1 MPSKNKERRKPLPTR
16 KEVARGKRGQS
27 GGHKAHPREATVQN
41 ATKERVS
48 GVLRK
53 YGTTTDVRQIPTCDL
68 TPEVLPK
75 NRAEWQTI
83 VRFANSFDGY
93 DYWGDRRKC
102 GEIGNTLRKH
112 YFERGTQ
119 HFSMEKLRTALFF
132 EARRYHH
139 FGSAPDKQSM
149 GYIRTIVS
157 EIRRRLPASA

>member
-1 MPSKNKERRKPLPTR
+1 MPTR
-16 KEVARGKRGQS
+16 KEVVRGKRGQS
-27 GGHKAHPREATVQN
+27 GGHKAHQRGGPVQN
-41 ATKERVS
+41 STKERVS

-53 YGTTTDVRQIPTCDL
+53 YGTTTDVRQIPTSGL
-68 TPEVLPK
+68 TLKVLPK

-83 VRFANSFDGY
+83 VRFAYSFDGY
-93 DYWGDRRKC
+93 DYWGDREKC

-112 YFERGTQ
+112 YFERRTLD
-119 HFSMEKLRTALFF
+119 FSVEKLRTALFF

-157 EIRRRLPASA
+157 EIRKRLPASA